1 MLIGDRGNVVINVPA
16 PVVPYVPARS
26 ETIPDQFQN
35 IPKRPEKTPVRTKKP
50 PTRTDKDRNRN
61 EKIPI
66 RSKPIASSTQ
76 RTVQDLSTLSEDFSA
91 FSSVTDRSMTEKSS
105 AELAA
110 YQETDRIDVPN
121 LLLPGAVVASSDPL
135 SNKVSVAVPSVSEP
149 GNLYFSFKYCFGGPQ
164 IVAFIYF
171 LSM

>member
-16 PVVPYVPARS
+16 PVVPYVPARP

-35 IPKRPEKTPVRTKKP
+35 IPNRSDKAPNRSDKTPNRTK
-50 PTRTDKDRNRN
+50 
-61 EKIPI
+61 KIPI

-76 RTVQDLSTLSEDFSA
+76 RTVQDSSTLSEDFNS
-91 FSSVTDRSMTEKSS
+91 FSTVTDRSTTEKSS
-105 AELAA
+105 AELA

-149 GNLYFSFKYCFGGPQ
+149 GKLSAVFS
-164 IVAFIYF
+164 
-171 LSM
+171 

>member
-16 PVVPYVPARS
+16 PVVPYVPARP

-35 IPKRPEKTPVRTKKP
+35 IPNRSDKAPNRSDKTS
-50 PTRTDKDRNRN
+50 TRTDKTPNRTK
-61 EKIPI
+61 KIPI
-66 RSKPIASSTQ
+66 RSKPIASSTK
-76 RTVQDLSTLSEDFSA
+76 RTVPDSSTLSEDFNS
-91 FSSVTDRSMTEKSS
+91 FSTVTDRSTTEKSS
-105 AELAA
+105 AELA

-149 GNLYFSFKYCFGGPQ
+149 GK
-164 IVAFIYF
+164 
-171 LSM
+171 LSVVWKMEAGRKGEG